1 MSRKTITVDEDAY
14 EAAAEVKRD
23 EESWT
28 DCLLRLADGVEQT
41 EPSVEVEFDE
51 KALAD
56 DIAAQTAKKTADEVE
71 SRLTTR

>member
-14 EAAAEVKRD
+14 AAAAEVKRD

-28 DCLLRLADGVEQT
+28 DCLLRLANGVEQT
-41 EPSVEVEFDE
+41 EPPADVGFDE

-56 DIAAQTAKKTADEVE
+56 DIAAQTAKRTADEVE
-71 SRLTTR
+71 NRLTTR